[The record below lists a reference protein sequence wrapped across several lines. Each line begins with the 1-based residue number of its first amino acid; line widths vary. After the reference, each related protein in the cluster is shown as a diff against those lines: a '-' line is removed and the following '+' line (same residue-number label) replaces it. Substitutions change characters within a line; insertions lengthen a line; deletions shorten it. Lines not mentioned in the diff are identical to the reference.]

1 MDPIT
6 LIGMGAGL
14 GFTGAVLWHAKDLS
28 FRVEEGHRAIL
39 VTFGAALREGTKLK
53 TFPPGI
59 HFKWP
64 WQHAMDVS
72 VREQNVELS
81 GEKGQVVMAED
92 GTVLRLDA
100 SLRYQV
106 EPEHVEHFL
115 FGLARP
121 SEHITG
127 LFTCLLRNEIANLT
141 TRSDELAAQPSDAID
156 EAAGAYGLIRR
167 ERQLLNTRIDEFA
180 RSRMGEGYGI
190 RFGAVDLTD
199 ILPPEELAD
208 ALNAVMQ
215 SRAEVEARRFRAE
228 SECQQRV
235 LSAEQGVEIARLQ
248 AQSTEEEMNQLAKH
262 LHTLKEQG
270 TLARYVERRRKETM
284 AESRTLY
291 LNERALETKV
301 SP

>member
-1 MDPIT
+1 MDPLT
-6 LIGMGAGL
+6 LIGIGAGV
-14 GFTGAVLWHAKDLS
+14 GFASATLWHAKDLY

-39 VTFGAALREGTKLK
+39 VTFGAALREGAKLK

-81 GEKGQVVMAED
+81 GDKGQVVMAED

-106 EPEHVEHFL
+106 EPEQVEHFL

-141 TRSDELAAQPSDAID
+141 TRAEERSQSGDVID

-180 RSRMGEGYGI
+180 RSRIGEGYGI

-248 AQSTEEEMNQLAKH
+248 AQSTEAEMSQLATH
-262 LHTLKEQG
+262 LLTLLKQG

-284 AESRTLY
+284 AETRTLY
-291 LNERALETKV
+291 LNESALERKV